1 MSKKQIK
8 NLHQKLQQEITKLKK
23 TFEEDV
29 CPTFVPA
36 PPELTRNFNHYL
48 EEAKRICPEHEG
60 IQLLDPLN
68 EKGCKMG
75 QVLRASIALS
85 EFLSE
90 CQTNAN
96 CSGHTREN

>member
-1 MSKKQIK
+1 MSVQLLFLPHL
-8 NLHQKLQQEITKLKK
+8 NLPEI
-23 TFEEDV
+23 
-29 CPTFVPA
+29 
-36 PPELTRNFNHYL
+36 FNHYL

-96 CSGHTREN
+96 CSGPTREN